1 MAEEEIKLLFYIRN
15 LPESQV
21 KHHII
26 EIHEAINDPQYL
38 CVILDVTYPFKLL
51 VLPSRPV
58 KVFER

>member
-1 MAEEEIKLLFYIRN
+1 MAEEEIKLLEYIRD
-15 LPESQV
+15 LKESPA

-58 KVFER
+58 IVFGR